1 MKHMMVTRLKE
12 QAEGSDHDDDDD
24 DDDDE
29 QVQ

>member
-12 QAEGSDHDDDDD
+12 QAEGSDHDDDDED
-24 DDDDE
+24 AE

>member
-12 QAEGSDHDDDDD
+12 QAEGSDHDDG

>member
-24 DDDDE
+24 DDE

>member
-12 QAEGSDHDDDDD
+12 RAEGSDHDDDDD
-24 DDDDE
+24 DDDE

>member
-24 DDDDE
+24 E
-29 QVQ
+29 QVQSL

>member
-1 MKHMMVTRLKE
+1 MKHMMATRLKE

-24 DDDDE
+24 DDE

>member
-24 DDDDE
+24 DDNE
-29 QVQ
+29 QVH

>member
-24 DDDDE
+24 DDDE

>member
-1 MKHMMVTRLKE
+1 MKDMMVTRLKE

-24 DDDDE
+24 DDE